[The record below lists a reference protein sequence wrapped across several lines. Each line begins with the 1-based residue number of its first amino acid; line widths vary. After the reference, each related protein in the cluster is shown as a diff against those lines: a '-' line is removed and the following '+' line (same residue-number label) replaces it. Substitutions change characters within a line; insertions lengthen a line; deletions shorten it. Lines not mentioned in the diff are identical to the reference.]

1 MGLVVIAGQ
10 LGATVASLSTSWFM
24 SIEQDLGFSHQVVLT
39 LFIFVGMLVVYFQPG
54 GAYVGLEQ
62 RRPPDLE
69 TIKDIKTEEKIDE
82 LNNEDMNSQLATKES
97 VELDDNNTLGTTLK
111 GDDQQDEGQAH
122 GLCGVRLDVLHHG
135 YRPGQAKADQHN
147 GLKYFA
153 HFFLLPFLFFPCFL
167 TWDSIS

>member
-69 TIKDIKTEEKIDE
+69 TIKDIKMEEKIDE
-82 LNNEDMNSQLATKES
+82 LNNENMNSQLATKES
-97 VELDDNNTLGTTLK
+97 VELDDNTTLGTTLK
-111 GDDQQDEGQAH
+111 GDDQQDETNENPQGSSSTFTEQIVITPLAN
-122 GLCGVRLDVLHHG
+122 LMDNDNQNDNIEMIVMNPNKKESSTYTLD
-135 YRPGQAKADQHN
+135 
-147 GLKYFA
+147 
-153 HFFLLPFLFFPCFL
+153 
-167 TWDSIS
+167 